1 MKILVASDIA
11 EEGISKLK
19 KEFEVDV
26 KKGISKDEILS
37 IIENYD
43 GVIVRSKPNI
53 TEDIIKK
60 GKNLKVVAR
69 AGVGLD
75 NVDVNCC
82 QGLGVKV
89 VNSPQASSDSVAE
102 LAFGL
107 MLSVSRNIAR
117 ADRLTREKRWEK
129 KSLMGH
135 ELNGKTLGIVGFGR
149 IGRNIGRMAKA
160 CGMDLI
166 AYDPYLTNEQITSGG
181 AEPVTLEKLIERSD
195 VITLHVP
202 LIDSTRHMISDKEFE
217 KMKNNAIIINT
228 SRGGIIDEDALCKAL
243 SSGKILGAGL
253 DVFEEEPPMNSKLL
267 EFDNVVLTQ
276 HIGASTHE
284 AQKRA
289 GIMIAE
295 EVIKA
300 LKCK

>member
-26 KKGISKDEILS
+26 KKGISKEEIMS

-43 GVIVRSKPNI
+43 GVIIRSKPNI

-75 NVDVNCC
+75 NVDVTCC
-82 QGLGVKV
+82 QSCGIKV

-107 MLSVSRNIAR
+107 MLAVSRNIAR

-129 KSLMGH
+129 KSLMGY
-135 ELNGKTLGIVGFGR
+135 ELNGKTLGIIGFGR

-160 CGMDLI
+160 CGMSLV
-166 AYDPYLTNEQITSGG
+166 AYDPPLTEEQIKAGG
-181 AEPVTLEKLIERSD
+181 AEPVTLQKLIETSD

-202 LIDSTRHMISDKEFE
+202 LIPSTRHMISDKQFE
-217 KMKNNAIIINT
+217 MMKNNVILINT
-228 SRGGIIDEDALCKAL
+228 SRGGIIDEDALCRAMK
-243 SSGKILGAGL
+243 SGKVLGAGL

-289 GIMIAE
+289 GVMIAD
-295 EVIKA
+295 EVIKV
-300 LKCK
+300 LKEK

>member
-26 KKGISKDEILS
+26 KKGISKEEIMS

-43 GVIVRSKPNI
+43 GVIIRSKPNI

-75 NVDVNCC
+75 NVDVTCC
-82 QGLGVKV
+82 QSCGIKV

-107 MLSVSRNIAR
+107 MLAVSRNIAR

-129 KSLMGH
+129 KSLMGY
-135 ELNGKTLGIVGFGR
+135 ELNGKTLGIIGFGR

-160 CGMDLI
+160 CGMSLV
-166 AYDPYLTNEQITSGG
+166 AYDPPLTEEQIKAGG
-181 AEPVTLEKLIERSD
+181 AEPVTLQKLIETSD

-202 LIDSTRHMISDKEFE
+202 LMPSTRHMISDKQFE
-217 KMKNNAIIINT
+217 MMKNNVILINT
-228 SRGGIIDEDALCKAL
+228 SRGGIIDEDALCRAMK
-243 SSGKILGAGL
+243 SGKVLGAGL

-289 GIMIAE
+289 GVMIAD
-295 EVIKA
+295 EVIKV
-300 LKCK
+300 LKEK

>member
-19 KEFEVDV
+19 NEFEVDV
-26 KKGISKDEILS
+26 KKGISKEEILA
-37 IIENYD
+37 IIENYE

-53 TEDIIKK
+53 TEEIIKK

-82 QGLGVKV
+82 QGLGIKV

-107 MLSVSRNIAR
+107 MLAVSRNIAR

-129 KSLMGH
+129 KSLMGY

-149 IGRNIGRMAKA
+149 IGRNIGKMAKA
-160 CGMDLI
+160 CGMSLI
-166 AYDPYLTNEQITSGG
+166 AYDPLLTNEQITSSG

-217 KMKNNAIIINT
+217 KMKNNTIIINT

-253 DVFEEEPPMNSKLL
+253 DVFEEEPPMSSKLL
-267 EFDNVVLTQ
+267 GYDNVVLTQ

>member
-26 KKGISKDEILS
+26 KKGISKEEILS

-117 ADRLTREKRWEK
+117 ADRLTRAKRWEK

-253 DVFEEEPPMNSKLL
+253 DVFEEEPPINSKLL

>member
-19 KEFEVDV
+19 KEFDVDV
-26 KKGISKDEILS
+26 KKGISKEELLS

-43 GVIVRSKPNI
+43 GVIIRSKPNI

-75 NVDVNCC
+75 NVDVKCC
-82 QGLGVKV
+82 QSLGVKV

-107 MLSVSRNIAR
+107 MLAVARNIAR
-117 ADRLTREKRWEK
+117 ADRLTREKKWEK
-129 KSLMGH
+129 KSLMGY
-135 ELNGKTLGIVGFGR
+135 ELKGKTLGIVGFGR
-149 IGRNIGRMAKA
+149 IGRNIGKIAKA
-160 CGMDLI
+160 CGMNLI
-166 AYDPYLTNEQITSGG
+166 AYDPLLTDEQIRSGD
-181 AEPVTLEKLIERSD
+181 AEPVTLEKLIEMSN

-202 LIDSTRHMISDKEFE
+202 LIESTRHMISDKEFQ
-217 KMKNNAIIINT
+217 KMKDNTIIINT
-228 SRGGIIDEDALCKAL
+228 SRGGIIDEAALCRAIE
-243 SSGKILGAGL
+243 SGKILGAGL
-253 DVFEEEPPMNSKLL
+253 DVFEEEPPLNSKLL
-267 EFDNVVLTQ
+267 QYGSIVLTQ

-289 GIMIAE
+289 GVMIAD

-300 LKCK
+300 LKSI

>member
-26 KKGISKDEILS
+26 KKGISKEEIMS

-43 GVIVRSKPNI
+43 GVIIRSKPNI

-75 NVDVNCC
+75 NVDVTCC
-82 QGLGVKV
+82 QGCGIKV
-89 VNSPQASSDSVAE
+89 VNSPQASSESVAE

-107 MLSVSRNIAR
+107 MLAVSRNIAR

-129 KSLMGH
+129 KSLMGY

-160 CGMDLI
+160 CGMNLI
-166 AYDPYLTNEQITSGG
+166 AYDPPLTEEQIRAGG
-181 AEPVTLEKLIERSD
+181 AEPVTLQKLIETSD

-202 LIDSTRHMISDKEFE
+202 LMPSTRHMISDKQFE
-217 KMKNNAIIINT
+217 MTKNNVIIINT
-228 SRGGIIDEDALCKAL
+228 SRGGIIDEEALCRAMK
-243 SSGKILGAGL
+243 SGKVLGAGL
-253 DVFEEEPPMNSKLL
+253 DVFEEEPPLNSKLL

-289 GIMIAE
+289 GIMIAD

-300 LKCK
+300 LK

>member
-1 MKILVASDIA
+1 MKILIASDIA

-19 KEFEVDV
+19 EEFEVDV
-26 KKGISKDEILS
+26 KKGISKEEIMA

-53 TEDIIKK
+53 TEEIIKK

-107 MLSVSRNIAR
+107 MLAVSRNIAR
-117 ADRLTREKRWEK
+117 ADRLTRAKRWEK

-149 IGRNIGRMAKA
+149 IGRNIGRIAKA
-160 CGMDLI
+160 CGMKII
-166 AYDPYLTNEQITSGG
+166 AYDPYLTDEQIKNGD
-181 AEPVTLEKLIERSD
+181 AEPVTLEGLIKNSD

-202 LIDSTRHMISDKEFE
+202 LIDSTRHMFSYAEFE

-228 SRGGIIDEDALCKAL
+228 SRGGIINEDALCNAL

-253 DVFEEEPPMNSKLL
+253 VVFEEEPPIKSNLL
-267 EFDNVVLTQ
+267 EYDNVVLTQ

-300 LKCK
+300 LKV

>member
-1 MKILVASDIA
+1 
-11 EEGISKLK
+11 
-19 KEFEVDV
+19 
-26 KKGISKDEILS
+26 
-37 IIENYD
+37 NYD

-117 ADRLTREKRWEK
+117 ADRLTRENRWEK

-160 CGMDLI
+160 CGMSLI
-166 AYDPYLTNEQITSGG
+166 AYDPLLTDEQIKSGE

-202 LIDSTRHMISDKEFE
+202 LIDSTKHMISDKEFE

>member
-1 MKILVASDIA
+1 MKILIASDIA

-19 KEFEVDV
+19 KEFDVDI
-26 KKGISKDEILS
+26 KKGISKEELLS

-43 GVIVRSKPNI
+43 GVIIRSKPNI

-75 NVDVNCC
+75 NVDVKCC

-107 MLSVSRNIAR
+107 MLAVSRNIAR
-117 ADRLTREKRWEK
+117 ADRLTREKKWEK
-129 KSLMGH
+129 KSLMGY
-135 ELNGKTLGIVGFGR
+135 ELNGKTLGIIGFGR
-149 IGRNIGRMAKA
+149 IGRNVGKIARA
-160 CGMDLI
+160 CGMSLI
-166 AYDPYLTNEQITSGG
+166 AYDPLLTDEQIRSGD
-181 AEPVTLEKLIERSD
+181 AEPVTLEKLIERSN

-202 LIDSTRHMISDKEFE
+202 LIESTRHMISDKEFQ
-217 KMKNNAIIINT
+217 KMRDNTIIINT
-228 SRGGIIDEDALCKAL
+228 SRGGIIDEEALCRAIE
-243 SSGKILGAGL
+243 SGKILGAGL
-253 DVFEEEPPMNSKLL
+253 DVFEEEPPLNSKLL
-267 EFDNVVLTQ
+267 QYDSVVLTQ

-289 GIMIAE
+289 GIMIAD

-300 LKCK
+300 LKEK

>member
-1 MKILVASDIA
+1 MKILVASNIA

-26 KKGISKDEILS
+26 KKGISKEEILS

-60 GKNLKVVAR
+60 GKNLKGVAR

-75 NVDVNCC
+75 NVDVKCC
-82 QGLGVKV
+82 QGLGIKV

-107 MLSVSRNIAR
+107 MLAVSRNIAR
-117 ADRLTREKRWEK
+117 ADRLTRTKRWEK
-129 KSLMGH
+129 KSLMGY

-160 CGMDLI
+160 CGMSLI
-166 AYDPYLTNEQITSGG
+166 AYDPLLTDEQIKSGD
-181 AEPVTLEKLIERSD
+181 AEPVTFEKLIERSD

-202 LIDSTRHMISDKEFE
+202 LIDSTRHMISGKEFE

-253 DVFEEEPPMNSKLL
+253 DVFEEEPPTNSKLI
-267 EFDNVVLTQ
+267 EYDNVVLTQ

-284 AQKRA
+284 AQKKA
-289 GIMIAE
+289 GLMIAE

-300 LKCK
+300 LKSK

>member
-26 KKGISKDEILS
+26 KKGISKEEILS

-82 QGLGVKV
+82 RGLGIKV

-107 MLSVSRNIAR
+107 MLAVSRNIAR
-117 ADRLTREKRWEK
+117 ADRLTRAKRWEK
-129 KSLMGH
+129 KSLMGY

-160 CGMDLI
+160 CGMSLI
-166 AYDPYLTNEQITSGG
+166 AYDPLLTDEQIKSGD
-181 AEPVTLEKLIERSD
+181 AEPVTFEKLIERSD

-267 EFDNVVLTQ
+267 EYDNVVLTQ

-284 AQKRA
+284 AQKKA
-289 GIMIAE
+289 GLMIAE

-300 LKCK
+300 LKSK

>member
-1 MKILVASDIA
+1 MKILIASDIA

-19 KEFEVDV
+19 KEFDVDI
-26 KKGISKDEILS
+26 KKGISKEELLS

-43 GVIVRSKPNI
+43 GVIIRSKPNI

-75 NVDVNCC
+75 NVDVKCC

-107 MLSVSRNIAR
+107 MLAVSRNIAR
-117 ADRLTREKRWEK
+117 ADRLTREKKWEK
-129 KSLMGH
+129 KSLMGY
-135 ELNGKTLGIVGFGR
+135 ELNGKTLGIIGFGR
-149 IGRNIGRMAKA
+149 IGRNVGKIARA
-160 CGMDLI
+160 CGMSLI
-166 AYDPYLTNEQITSGG
+166 AYDPLLTDEQIRSGD
-181 AEPVTLEKLIERSD
+181 AEPVTLEKLIESSN

-202 LIDSTRHMISDKEFE
+202 LIESTRHMISDKEFQ
-217 KMKNNAIIINT
+217 KMRDNTIIINT
-228 SRGGIIDEDALCKAL
+228 SRGGIIDEEALCRAIE
-243 SSGKILGAGL
+243 SGKILGAGL
-253 DVFEEEPPMNSKLL
+253 DVFEEEPPLNSKLL
-267 EFDNVVLTQ
+267 QYDSVVLTQ

-289 GIMIAE
+289 GIMIAD

-300 LKCK
+300 LKEK

>member
-19 KEFEVDV
+19 NEFEVDV
-26 KKGISKDEILS
+26 KKGISKEEIMS

-75 NVDVNCC
+75 NVDVKCC

-107 MLSVSRNIAR
+107 MLAVSRNIPR
-117 ADRLTREKRWEK
+117 ADRLTRAKRWEK

-149 IGRNIGRMAKA
+149 IGRNIGKMAKA
-160 CGMDLI
+160 CGMSLI
-166 AYDPYLTNEQITSGG
+166 AYDPLLTDEQIRSGD
-181 AEPVTLEKLIERSD
+181 AEPVTFDKLIERSD

-202 LIDSTRHMISDKEFE
+202 LIESTRHMISDKEFE
-217 KMKNNAIIINT
+217 KMRNNTIIINT
-228 SRGGIIDEDALCKAL
+228 SRGGIIDEEALCKAL

-253 DVFEEEPPMNSKLL
+253 DVFEEEPPLNSKLI
-267 EFDNVVLTQ
+267 EYENVVLTQ

-300 LKCK
+300 LKNK

>member
-1 MKILVASDIA
+1 MKILIASDIA
-11 EEGISKLK
+11 KEGISKLR

-26 KKGISKDEILS
+26 KKGISKEEILS

-107 MLSVSRNIAR
+107 MLAVSRNIAR

-129 KSLMGH
+129 KSLMGY

-160 CGMDLI
+160 CGMSLI
-166 AYDPYLTNEQITSGG
+166 TYDPLLTDEQVKSCD

-217 KMKNNAIIINT
+217 KMKTNAIIINT
-228 SRGGIIDEDALCKAL
+228 SRGGIIDEDALCRAL

-276 HIGASTHE
+276 HIGASTRE